1 LRRLENKRPT
11 AVQFA
16 PDHCFIFDEK
26 GAARLTGNT
35 STRLKECLLLID
47 SNSAATW
54 HPLLTL
60 YTGAERAILMS
71 SPNPAKWAEWMK
83 QTIATCVISDL
94 PTVPEI
100 AAIL

>member
-1 LRRLENKRPT
+1 LRRLQDKRPT
-11 AVQFA
+11 AVQLA
-16 PDHCFIFDEK
+16 QDRCFVFDEK
-26 GAARLTGNT
+26 GAARLTDNT
-35 STRLKECLLLID
+35 SARLKGCLVLVD

-60 YTGAERAILMS
+60 FIDAERVILTS
-71 SPNPAKWAEWMK
+71 SPNPKKWNGWMK
-83 QTIATCVISDL
+83 QTKAACVISDL